1 MLQNPSHRPP
11 LARLLDLGD
20 RMRRAVGIQR
30 NPLSPEA
37 IKREAAAAMKLDDFG
52 PPDFEEGLAL
62 YCRSAE
68 EEGRLDIVGREIV
81 RRAVRRILSNRLLL
95 IEHRKSNPELP
106 ELIPPLI
113 VMGLPRTGT
122 TLMHRLLAQ
131 DPQAFGP
138 PAWLVWRPLPRLAGA
153 DRRREITIRAIEGM
167 RQLSP
172 QLDFKHYQEADEPEE
187 CYHLLDPS
195 FRTPT
200 LAMIC
205 QATSYFQWAR
215 EQDLQPAYRMYHEY
229 LRIIQKEA
237 PGRRL
242 TLKAPLHT
250 PYLEEILAELPGVRF
265 VQTHRDPLEVA
276 GSFAS
281 LCYSTF
287 AMTSTRVEARE
298 CGEVA
303 LQLLR
308 WMAARNLEQRKRGSL
323 PVVDVQYTDLVRDP
337 VATVRQVHEAHGLD
351 WTPEIEE
358 AVRHGAAKRPQHKQ
372 GKHRY
377 DLADFGLSEEAI
389 NDAVGDH
396 AAQVMAV

>member
-1 MLQNPSHRPP
+1 
-11 LARLLDLGD
+11 
-20 RMRRAVGIQR
+20 
-30 NPLSPEA
+30 
-37 IKREAAAAMKLDDFG
+37 MKLDDFG

-68 EEGRLDIVGREIV
+68 EDGRLDIVGREIV

-95 IEHRKSNPELP
+95 VEHRKSNPELP
-106 ELIPPLI
+106 ELIPPVI

-122 TLMHRLLAQ
+122 TILHRLLAQ

-138 PAWLVWRPLPRLAGA
+138 PAWLVWRPLPRLSGA
-153 DRRREITIRAIEGM
+153 DRRREITLSAIEGM

-200 LAMIC
+200 LAMVC

-215 EQDLQPAYRMYHEY
+215 EQNLRPAYGMYHEY

-250 PYLEEILAELPGVRF
+250 PYLEEILAELPGARF
-265 VQTHRDPLEVA
+265 VQSHRDPLEVA

-287 AMTSTRVEARE
+287 AMTSTRVDARE

-303 LQLLR
+303 LQVLR
-308 WMAARNLEQRKRGSL
+308 WMATRNREQRKRGSL

-337 VATVRQVHEAHGLD
+337 IATVRQVHEAHGLD

-358 AVRHGAAKRPQHKQ
+358 AVRDGAAKRPQHKQ

-396 AAQVMAV
+396 AAQVMAG

>member
-303 LQLLR
+303 LQVLR
-308 WMAARNLEQRKRGSL
+308 WMAARNLE
-323 PVVDVQYTDLVRDP
+323 
-337 VATVRQVHEAHGLD
+337 
-351 WTPEIEE
+351 
-358 AVRHGAAKRPQHKQ
+358 
-372 GKHRY
+372 
-377 DLADFGLSEEAI
+377 
-389 NDAVGDH
+389 
-396 AAQVMAV
+396 

>member
-1 MLQNPSHRPP
+1 MLQKPSHRPL

-20 RMRRAVGIQR
+20 RMLRAVGIQR
-30 NPLSPEA
+30 NPLLPEA

-68 EEGRLDIVGREIV
+68 EDGRLDIVGREIV

-95 IEHRKSNPELP
+95 VEHRKSNPELP
-106 ELIPPLI
+106 ELIPPVI

-122 TLMHRLLAQ
+122 TFLHRLLAQ
-131 DPQAFGP
+131 DPQAYGP
-138 PAWLVWRPLPRLAGA
+138 PAWLVWRPLPRLSGA
-153 DRRREITIRAIEGM
+153 DRRREITLRAIEGM
-167 RQLSP
+167 RHLSP

-200 LAMIC
+200 LAMVC

-215 EQDLQPAYRMYHEY
+215 EQDLRPAYGMYHEY

-250 PYLEEILAELPGVRF
+250 PYLEEILAELPGARF

-287 AMTSTRVEARE
+287 AMTSTRVDARV

-303 LQLLR
+303 LQVLR
-308 WMAARNLEQRKRGSL
+308 WMATRNLVQRNRGSL

-351 WTPEIEE
+351 WNPEIEK
-358 AVRHGAAKRPQHKQ
+358 AVREGAAKRPQHKQ
-372 GKHRY
+372 GKHSY
-377 DLADFGLSEEAI
+377 DLADFGLSKEAI
-389 NDAVGDH
+389 NEAVGDH
-396 AAQVMAV
+396 AAQVMAG